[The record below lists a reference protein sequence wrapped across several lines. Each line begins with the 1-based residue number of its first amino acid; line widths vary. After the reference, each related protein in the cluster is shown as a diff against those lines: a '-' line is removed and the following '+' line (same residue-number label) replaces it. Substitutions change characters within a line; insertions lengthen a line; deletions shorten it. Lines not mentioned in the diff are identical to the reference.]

1 MKNWIVAIIISIL
14 LLFEGCCPSVT
25 TKTEYITKYDTVTV
39 FKDGRIDTVTLRN
52 DFTGENIRY
61 IVRVDTLLKKVF
73 INAKPETLKVII
85 RDTVTINNTVVK
97 DDGFFQGITLKDIMI
112 FIGVLFGLALVINLI
127 KK

>member
-1 MKNWIVAIIISIL
+1 MKSLIPAIIISIL